1 MTRALQRRFVVA
13 SMTAISVL
21 LLVLVGAINIA
32 NFSISAGRVEQVL
45 LQLAESEGLYTPPS
59 KPQDDPPH
67 GPTAPTPDDMMGAR
81 YFYVRF
87 DADGAVVQ
95 TNVSHILAVTE
106 EEALSIARTV
116 YQGGSESGYTD
127 SFRYQVAHALD
138 GRSSLVICLDVS
150 SQQRSAA
157 TVLLVSAMI
166 GLACWL
172 AMLLLVIL
180 LSKKA
185 IRPIAVTL
193 EKQKQFVTN
202 AGHELKTPL
211 AILLANTDALELHL
225 GESKW
230 SRNIRAQTVRLN
242 GLMQNLLVL
251 AKMDEGGG
259 SLPLSE
265 FSLSLLAGEVLDFYQ
280 ETAAARGIGLGC
292 AIQPEVTLRANRE
305 SIVQLLSVLLDNAV
319 QYTPAGGQIQ
329 VVLAREKGGIALQV
343 ENSAA
348 APPEAD
354 LERLFDRFYRGDP
367 ARTQRSGGYG
377 ICLSAARAVAEA
389 HGGAITARYDGPRAA
404 MVFAVELPQ

>member
-1 MTRALQRRFVVA
+1 M
-13 SMTAISVL
+13 
-21 LLVLVGAINIA
+21 
-32 NFSISAGRVEQVL
+32 EQVL

-106 EEALSIARTV
+106 EEALSIARAV

-157 TVLLVSAMI
+157 TVLLVSALI

-180 LSKKA
+180 LSKNA
-185 IRPIAVTL
+185 IRPIALTL

-259 SLPLSE
+259 SLPASE
-265 FSLSLLAGEVLDFYQ
+265 FSLSLLTEEVLDFYQ
-280 ETAAARGIGLGC
+280 EEAAARGIGLGC

-305 SIVQLLSVLLDNAV
+305 SIV
-319 QYTPAGGQIQ
+319 
-329 VVLAREKGGIALQV
+329 
-343 ENSAA
+343 
-348 APPEAD
+348 
-354 LERLFDRFYRGDP
+354 
-367 ARTQRSGGYG
+367 
-377 ICLSAARAVAEA
+377 
-389 HGGAITARYDGPRAA
+389 
-404 MVFAVELPQ
+404 